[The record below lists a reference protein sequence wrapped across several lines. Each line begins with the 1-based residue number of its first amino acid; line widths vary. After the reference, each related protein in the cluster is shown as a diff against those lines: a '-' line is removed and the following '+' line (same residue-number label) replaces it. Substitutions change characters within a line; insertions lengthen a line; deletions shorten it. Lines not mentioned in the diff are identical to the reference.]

1 MLHFFTL
8 FQKERLIGKIL
19 VDDAVT
25 VKALEVFAGESQ
37 TFAVQCRPGLVII
50 FPAMHQL
57 LDMRRFADGESLYR
71 PAVHD
76 EIQLDA
82 RCAAALVDGIEV
94 DIANSLVVIVEKPYH
109 VVVEAEIYHP
119 VLVPVLVYL
128 TLKQA

>member
-1 MLHFFTL
+1 
-8 FQKERLIGKIL
+8 
-19 VDDAVT
+19 
-25 VKALEVFAGESQ
+25 
-37 TFAVQCRPGLVII
+37 
-50 FPAMHQL
+50 MHQL

-94 DIANSLVVIVEKPYH
+94 DIANSLVIIVEKPYH
-109 VVVEAEIYHP
+109 VVVEAEFYHP

-128 TLKQA
+128 TLEQA